1 MQPSTIVHFCLL
13 GIGGVG
19 QVSGKSICDIYIY
32 ICMCAQSWHYFL
44 AVQPSTIVHF
54 CLGIGGGGKVSGKS
68 ICDIYIYIY
77 VCVLS
82 LGTVS

>member
-1 MQPSTIVHFCLL
+1 MERAYV
-13 GIGGVG
+13 
-19 QVSGKSICDIYIY
+19 IYIY

-68 ICDIYIYIY
+68 ICEIYICMCAQSWHCFLA
-77 VCVLS
+77 VQPSTSVHFF
-82 LGTVS
+82 LGLGGVGVW